1 MLTKS
6 SLLLPIAAIA
16 LPLLSAAQA
25 VPTTGPDGPATR
37 RSPTFYLGVAAATG
51 LLASPDGF
59 SGTPTGPTTYN
70 HVPLLPKL
78 TIGWQVLPRL
88 ALQLSGQYAQQT
100 DTYSF
105 VQGSPDVN
113 GQVVFIPGFHSFRL
127 HSVAVPILARYTL
140 TSNLARRFQ
149 VDLLGGAT
157 LVHRSTQY
165 NSLVYLPEPS
175 AIPLPVGTTPEATT
189 IRYDKSSTDV
199 QLSLGPSFR
208 YRVAPHWEVTADVVA
223 NYRLSEDPIGSSVFS
238 PNKASTRTALTGSLG
253 VTYGL
258 GLR

>member
-157 LVHRSTQY
+157 LV
-165 NSLVYLPEPS
+165 
-175 AIPLPVGTTPEATT
+175 GTTPEATT